1 MNKIQTKMNKLKT
14 IILLFAL
21 FVFLKGSAKDYNA
34 SIFGIKS
41 NGTTL
46 NTTAIQKAIDLIH
59 EEGGGHLNFYVGRYL
74 TGTIELKSDV
84 HIILHEGAI
93 LVGSTNIYDY
103 NYDSPRRAL
112 VFAEQAENISI
123 TGLGV
128 IDGQGRELAN
138 NVQDQVHRGIL
149 KDELKLDRVG
159 RFRPKEICFREC
171 KNVLVEG
178 IILKNSA
185 DWVQIYDQCEN
196 LKINKIIVDSKAFW
210 NNDGIDIVDCK
221 NVELTNSFF
230 DAADDA
236 ICFKSH
242 DKDKMCENVLVHNCV
257 ARSSAS
263 GIKFGTV
270 TRGGY
275 KNFRI
280 INNKVYDTFRTAIAI
295 EAPDGGSISDIFV
308 DSLYAYNTGNAIF
321 LRVGTRREIEGKT
334 ASISNITI
342 QNMYAEIPAGKPDA
356 GYEYEGPVE
365 DNPRNISPAI
375 IAGLPGMYIS
385 NVTLK
390 NIEIV
395 YPGGS
400 NPKYAYRGI
409 QPADLDGIPEMPEKY
424 PEFSQWKE
432 LPAWG
437 FYIRHA
443 KDLKFENVT
452 LTAKEKEY
460 RPAIVMDDVKGAV
473 LTGMEYN
480 RPGGGK
486 KVHTYKSTGI
496 KLK

>member
-1 MNKIQTKMNKLKT
+1 MSKLKIT
-14 IILLFAL
+14 FLSLAL
-21 FVFLKGSAKDYNA
+21 FFCFQLYAVDYNA

-59 EEGGGHLNFYVGRYL
+59 EQGGGHLNFYVGRYL

-103 NYDSPRRAL
+103 NYDSPYRAL
-112 VFAEQAENISI
+112 VYAKGAENISI

-128 IDGQGRELAN
+128 IDGQGREVAY
-138 NVQDQVHRGIL
+138 NVIDQVHKGIL
-149 KDELKLDRVG
+149 KDDLKLDRVG
-159 RFRPKEICFREC
+159 NYRPKAICLREC
-171 KNVLVEG
+171 KNIEIEG
-178 IILKNSA
+178 IIIKNA
-185 DWVQIYDQCEN
+185 VEWVQIYDQCEN
-196 LKINKIIVDSKAFW
+196 LKIDKITVDSKAFW

-230 DAADDA
+230 DASDDA

-242 DKDKMCENVLVHNCV
+242 DVSKMCENILVHNCV

-275 KNFRI
+275 KNIRI

-295 EAPDGGSISDIFV
+295 ETPDGGEISDILV
-308 DSLYAYNTGNAIF
+308 DSLYVYNTGNAIF
-321 LRVGTRREIEGKT
+321 LRIGTRWNKGKT
-334 ASISNITI
+334 GSMNNITI
-342 QNMYAEIPAGKPDA
+342 QNMYAEISGEKPDV

-365 DNPRNISPAI
+365 DLPRNVSPAI
-375 IAGLPGMYIS
+375 IAGLPGMDITG
-385 NVTLK
+385 VILK

-400 NPKYAYRGI
+400 NPKYAYCGI
-409 QPADLDGIPEMPEKY
+409 KPADLDGIPEMPEKY

-443 KDLKFENVT
+443 KNLKFENVK
-452 LTAKEKEY
+452 LTAKDKEY
-460 RPAIVMDDVKGAV
+460 RPAIVMDDVKDAV
-473 LTGMEYN
+473 LSEMKYN
-480 RPGGGK
+480 VPDGGK
-486 KVHTYKSTGI
+486 KIHQYKSSGI
-496 KLK
+496 VQKK